1 MAYKFTFENKL
12 DIEMGGGNNVDG
24 PFVDYR
30 GALTST
36 FFFIKKCPNDDR
48 GA

>member
-1 MAYKFTFENKL
+1 
-12 DIEMGGGNNVDG
+12 MGGGNNVDG

-48 GA
+48 GGLTSTPKVGNY

>member
-1 MAYKFTFENKL
+1 L
-12 DIEMGGGNNVDG
+12 GGGNNVDG

-36 FFFIKKCPNDDR
+36 VFFIKKCPNDDR
-48 GA
+48 GVLKSTLKVRNY